1 MKKFTKIVATIS
13 DRKCEQE
20 FLKEL
25 FEEGVNVVRL
35 NTAHQGRAEALKVV
49 ENVRAVSSNIAL
61 LLDTKGPEVR
71 TKGIEEDI
79 SVKTGDVLFLT
90 GDEEIEAR
98 KDLFKVNYSD
108 LYSDLSIEDRIL
120 IDDGDI
126 ELIVIDKID
135 SELKLEVLND
145 GIIKNNKSVNI
156 PGVSISLP
164 ALSEKDRDFILFAI
178 ENDIDFIAHSFV
190 RKKEDVKEVQDI
202 LDEHNSNIKII
213 AKIENQEG
221 VDNIDEILDNVY
233 GIMVARGDLAIE
245 IPAERIPVI
254 QKRIVNKCIESKKPV
269 IIATQMLHSMIEH
282 PRPTRAEVT
291 DIANAVYN
299 RTDAIMLSGETAY
312 GKYPI
317 EAVQT
322 MVKVAREIEKEHVAN
337 ESQNLVRINNE
348 VTAVLARAAVHA
360 CKRIPV
366 SAIITDTLTGR
377 TARYVSAFR
386 GNIPVYARCYKKNV
400 MRELALS
407 YGVDPDFVE
416 KKESRDEFVKESL
429 ESMLKKRYVTPQ
441 DQVLIIGGSFGRSQ
455 GATFMEI
462 SKVGLFTEK
471 KID

>member
-71 TKGIEEDI
+71 TKGIEEDV

>member
-90 GDEEIEAR
+90 GNEEIEAR

>member
-71 TKGIEEDI
+71 TKGLEEDI
-79 SVKTGDVLFLT
+79 SVKTGDILFLT

-348 VTAVLARAAVHA
+348 ITAVLARAAVHA